1 MQKILHITAL
11 QVSDFKKITAVRLDF
26 NGTSPIVV
34 SGDNGAGKSS
44 LIDSI
49 FFALT
54 GKGAEK
60 PIRDGATK
68 TKVVLKIAGKDQAFE
83 VERVVTA
90 KGGASLKVTDGD
102 GKQIP
107 KAQTFLDALFSDRS
121 IDPLAFMHMK
131 PKEQIAALKS
141 LSGVGAQ
148 IDAIDAEEKKLMED
162 RRVVNGMV
170 KSLEAQLD
178 AIPVPAGAIP
188 DQEVDVAAKVA
199 ELNLIADFITRANE
213 AIREHEALR
222 NQRDNLCHEI
232 ASLEDRLAEAK
243 ASLAGIEVNVG
254 ASKAR
259 ADQMRTK
266 AIEEKSRV
274 DPIKDEI
281 SRAQETNRAVQLKAH
296 RKDVSDRL
304 MAEQRRANE
313 MTDRIEKGRAEKVGI
328 LSDSKLP
335 VKGLTFTEDGLFLDG
350 IPFQDLNT
358 AHQIRT
364 CCAIAMAEK
373 PALRII
379 HVKEA
384 ALCNRATF
392 TAIAEMAAE
401 SDYELIAEHFSEQ
414 PIADAI
420 HIVDGEVVA

>member
-1 MQKILHITAL
+1 MSNTLHITGL
-11 QVSDFKKITAVRLDF
+11 QVSDFKKITAVRLEF
-26 NGTSPIVV
+26 GGSKPIVV

-44 LIDSI
+44 LIDSM
-49 FFALT
+49 FFALN

-68 TKVVLKIAGKDQAFE
+68 AKVVLKIAGEDQAFE

-90 KGGASLKVTDGD
+90 KGGASLKVTDGE
-102 GKQIP
+102 GRQVP
-107 KAQTFLDALFSDRS
+107 KAQTFLDAMFSDRS

-131 PKEQIAALKS
+131 PKDQIAALKS

-162 RRVVNGMV
+162 RRVVNGTV

-178 AIPVPAGAIP
+178 AIQVPAGAIP
-188 DQEVDVAAKVA
+188 DREVDVAAKA
-199 ELNLIADFITRANE
+199 SELNQIADFIAKANE
-213 AIREHEALR
+213 AIREHSALV
-222 NQRDNLCHEI
+222 NQRDNLQLEV

-243 ASLAGIEVNVG
+243 AALAGLEVNVG
-254 ASKAR
+254 ASKTR
-259 ADQMRTK
+259 ADQMRAK
-266 AIEEKSRV
+266 SAAERSRADAIREE
-274 DPIKDEI
+274 IA
-281 SRAQETNRAVQLKAH
+281 RAQETNRAVQLKAR

-304 MAEQRRANE
+304 MAEQRKADE
-313 MTDRIEKGRAEKVGI
+313 MTFKIENGRAEKMRI
-328 LSDSKLP
+328 LSESKLP

-358 AHQIRT
+358 ALQIRT

-392 TAIAEMAAE
+392 LAIAEMAAE
-401 SDYELIAEHFSEQ
+401 NDYELIAEHFSEQ

-420 HIVDGEVVA
+420 HIIDGAVVA

>member
-1 MQKILHITAL
+1 MSKTFHITGL
-11 QVSDFKKITAVRLDF
+11 QVSDFKKITAVRLEFDG
-26 NGTSPIVV
+26 NKPIVV

-44 LIDSI
+44 LIDSM
-49 FFALT
+49 FFALN

-68 TKVVLKIAGKDQAFE
+68 AKVVLKIAGADQAFE

-90 KGGASLKVTDGD
+90 KGGASLKVTDGE
-102 GKQIP
+102 GRQVP
-107 KAQTFLDALFSDRS
+107 KAQTFLDAMFSDRS

-131 PKEQIAALKS
+131 PKDQIAALKS

-148 IDAIDAEEKKLMED
+148 IDAIDAEEKRLMED
-162 RRVVNGMV
+162 RRVLNGMV

-178 AIPVPAGAIP
+178 AIQVPAGAIP
-188 DQEVDVAAKVA
+188 DREVDVAAKA
-199 ELNLIADFITRANE
+199 SELSQIADFIAKANE
-213 AIREHEALR
+213 AIREHSSLL
-222 NQRDNLCHEI
+222 NQLENLCAHI
-232 ASLEDRLAEAK
+232 VNLEEQLAAAK
-243 ASLAGIEVNVG
+243 ESLAGLEVNVL
-254 ASKAR
+254 ASKTR
-259 ADQMRTK
+259 ADQMK
-266 AIEEKSRV
+266 ARATEEQAKSES
-274 DPIKDEI
+274 IKGEI
-281 SRAQETNRAVQLKAH
+281 ARAQETNRAVQLKAR

-304 MAEQRRANE
+304 MAEQRKANE
-313 MTDRIEKGRAEKVGI
+313 MTDKIEKGRAEKVRI
-328 LSDSKLP
+328 LSESKLP

-350 IPFQDLNT
+350 TPFQDLNT
-358 AHQIRT
+358 ASQIRA

-384 ALCNRATF
+384 ALCNRTTF

-401 SDYELIAEHFSEQ
+401 NDYELIAEHFSEQ

-420 HIVDGEVVA
+420 HIVDGEVVQ